1 MRQTKIGLATAS
13 MVMSLTLSACGTQG
27 AEPRP
32 PHDTT
37 SAAQTEPLSQT
48 DLDRAA
54 LTAADVQG
62 YEVQRAV
69 ASPAVSRKT
78 AEPASCAPV
87 MHAVGGSSGAAAT
100 ARIARHVFPKEHGAP
115 SAQLTLSS
123 YDLPTARAVMED
135 LRTSA
140 KACATYK
147 DVLVDFTYKDVNL
160 GPSPSYGD
168 ESLSLTLTQLASTG
182 PSDPP
187 VRVPYAVVAVREGT
201 TVAMFT
207 TFTHSGG
214 DGASGP
220 AAVPEAIVE
229 AQVGKL
235 ADGG

>member
-1 MRQTKIGLATAS
+1 MRQTNIGLATAA
-13 MVMSLTLSACGTQG
+13 MVMSLTLSACGTPG
-27 AEPRP
+27 DEPP
-32 PHDTT
+32 PPQDTT
-37 SAAQTEPLSQT
+37 LTTQSAPLSQT
-48 DLDRAA
+48 DLDRVA
-54 LTAADVQG
+54 LTAVDAQG

-87 MHAVGGSSGAAAT
+87 MHAVGGSSGTAAT
-100 ARIARHVFPKEHGAP
+100 ARIARHVFPKEHEAP

-140 KACATYK
+140 KACDTYQ
-147 DVLVDFTYKDVNL
+147 DVLVDFAYEDVNL

-168 ESLSLTLTQLASTG
+168 ESISLTLTQLASTG

-187 VRVPYAVVAVREGT
+187 VRVPYAVVAVRKGT
-201 TVAMFT
+201 TVAMLT
-207 TFTHSGG
+207 TFTHPGHG
-214 DGASGP
+214 GASDP
-220 AAVPEAIVE
+220 AAVPKAIIE

-235 ADGG
+235 GDGG